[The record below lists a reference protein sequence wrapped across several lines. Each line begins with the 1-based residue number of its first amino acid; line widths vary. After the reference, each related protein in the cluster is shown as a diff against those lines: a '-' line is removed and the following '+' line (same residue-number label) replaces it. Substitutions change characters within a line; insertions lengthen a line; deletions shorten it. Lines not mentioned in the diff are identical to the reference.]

1 MLLVDQLDKDTIVV
15 PINAQDSSSVVQ
27 ELLNT
32 LLKLNHLTATVKLFS
47 FINKEENQ
55 MNSAVGR
62 GVAYTHAVS
71 MEVSNLVC
79 VLGISKDGVEFPS
92 TDGQPS
98 NIVLLS
104 LTPKDNPNA
113 HWKFI
118 RRFQSMISDVNIKEK
133 LINSIGSKEA
143 GNLIQDWEDQQEVEE
158 I

>member
-1 MLLVDQLDKDTIVV
+1 MLLVDQLNKDTIVV
-15 PINAQDSSSVVQ
+15 PINAQDSSGAVQ

-32 LLKLNHLTATVKLFS
+32 LLKLNYLTATIKLFS
-47 FINKEENQ
+47 FIDKEENQ

-62 GVAYTHAVS
+62 GVAYAHAVS

-79 VLGISKDGVEFPS
+79 VLGISKNGVEYPS

-104 LTPKDNPNA
+104 LTPKENPNA

-118 RRFQSMISDVNIKEK
+118 RRFQSMISDVSIKEK
-133 LINSIGSKEA
+133 LINAIDSEEA
-143 GNLIQDWEDQQEVEE
+143 GNLIKDWEDQQEVEE

>member
-1 MLLVDQLDKDTIVV
+1 MFLHDFL
-15 PINAQDSSSVVQ
+15 SSNVVQ

-47 FINKEENQ
+47 FIDKEENQ

-62 GVAYTHAVS
+62 GVAYVHAVS
-71 MEVSNLVC
+71 MEVPNLVC
-79 VLGISKDGVEFPS
+79 VLGISKDGVEYPS

-98 NIVLLS
+98 NIILLS
-104 LTPKDNPNA
+104 LTSKDNPNA